1 MEISKDIN
9 LPVNELDDLI
19 KRILTPTHK
28 STIKDLNEWIDE
40 NVPLL
45 PELKIIIHDND
56 EDPFDESTMEEL
68 NDWFYKDTSL
78 HPNIENSLLSNGDE
92 LNIEEALKKHT
103 SEEIEEIEEDN
114 YSSNI
119 VFYIPTQLREDLKA
133 NLVSSNLKDGRFYR
147 IRFGIFLDLDH
158 VRPMNEDDK
167 SPSYQFMERMI
178 DFAYNRTLHHLE
190 RNYKKS
196 CPNKEIREYLQK
208 SLIVIC
214 KKK

>member
-1 MEISKDIN
+1 MIYNQKNRVEISVNKKKLMEISKDIN

-68 NDWFYKDTSL
+68 
-78 HPNIENSLLSNGDE
+78 I
-92 LNIEEALKKHT
+92 
-103 SEEIEEIEEDN
+103 
-114 YSSNI
+114 
-119 VFYIPTQLREDLKA
+119 FYIPTQLREDLKA
-133 NLVSSNLKDGRFYR
+133 NLGSSNLKDGRFYR
-147 IRFGIFLDLDH
+147 IRFGIFLSLEH
-158 VRPMNEDDK
+158 IRPLNEDDK

-196 CPNKEIREYLQK
+196 CPNKEVREYLQK

-214 KKK
+214 KKNYINMLVINRFD